1 MKIDST
7 LVWKQEANTWVL
19 SVGEEKLIIIGKSE
33 GGVRP
38 FFLEN
43 RSFYLTGPKGWSK
56 NWIISNESDETIL
69 ALKYRFWKSKGL
81 INFKDG
87 TQFECHYK
95 NINYL
100 SLVFKELKYGDEI
113 ISYKIPTGAYSGLK
127 PEIIVHKSEVFTD
140 KLLFLLAL
148 GMGQV
153 LYTLDNEIDF
163 TTLIL
168 LTTS

>member
-7 LVWKQEANTWVL
+7 LIWKQEADTWTL
-19 SVGEEKLIIIGKSE
+19 SIGEENLIIIGKSE

-38 FFLEN
+38 FYLEN
-43 RSFYLTGPKGWSK
+43 RSFYLNEPKGWSK
-56 NWIISNESDETIL
+56 NWIIKNEANETIL
-69 ALKYRFWKSKGL
+69 TLKYRFWSSKGL
-81 INFKDG
+81 INFKDS

-95 NINYL
+95 NLNYL

-113 ISYKIPTGAYSGLK
+113 LSYRIPSAAYTGLK

-153 LYTLDNEIDF
+153 LHALENEIDF

-168 LTTS
+168 LSSS